1 MHKHEFHG
9 DSVDEERVGSGAD
22 QQVDDF
28 PVQGG
33 WGEHSAEHQLRP
45 QLLVFGHPTELAQS
59 LQSVQEETKGDECFT
74 ARMLELR
81 NKCSKEG
88 GDQLQVH
95 RGEPAE
101 QGEHVLCFAR
111 NAYTRWSILFVVL
124 FECIF

>member
-1 MHKHEFHG
+1 
-9 DSVDEERVGSGAD
+9 
-22 QQVDDF
+22 
-28 PVQGG
+28 
-33 WGEHSAEHQLRP
+33 
-45 QLLVFGHPTELAQS
+45 
-59 LQSVQEETKGDECFT
+59 
-74 ARMLELR
+74 MLELR

-124 FECIF
+124 FECIFWCFDALISCIIIMYIFNNYFVI